1 MSLAALTAGPVKG
14 TPVLSAL
21 SEQRRQTGR
30 GLSPSPMPRT
40 VRFLGHPGSC
50 PAGATML
57 RRRAP
62 GQGRPGLRGLQPQG
76 GPKPAL
82 PPVSAPSRLTTP
94 KRSTLPSRRV
104 SLPAG
109 YSAASGSGSGCRQSH
124 PLPYSL
130 PPPPHPPRRSRNGRA
145 KRGRS
150 SASALPRPHARAA
163 RAEAEPRTP
172 LPGSGGAGRGGATG
186 GAGLRGSLATLRCGA
201 RTRQGLRHRFTFQAR
216 P

>member
-1 MSLAALTAGPVKG
+1 MSPAALIAGPVKG
-14 TPVLSAL
+14 TPVLNAL
-21 SEQRRQTGR
+21 SEQRRQTGL

-40 VRFLGHPGSC
+40 VRFLGHPGPS
-50 PAGATML
+50 PAGARATML

-82 PPVSAPSRLTTP
+82 PPVRAPGRLTTP
-94 KRSTLPSRRV
+94 KGSTLPARRV

-109 YSAASGSGSGCRQSH
+109 HSAASGSGCSASPTPSRT
-124 PLPYSL
+124 
-130 PPPPHPPRRSRNGRA
+130 PPPQRRSRNRRT
-145 KRGRS
+145 KRGRTG
-150 SASALPRPHARAA
+150 ASALPRPQPPAA

-172 LPGSGGAGRGGATG
+172 FPGSGGAGRGGATG
-186 GAGLRGSLATLRCGA
+186 GAGLQGSLATLRCGA
-201 RTRQGLRHRFTFQAR
+201 WTRQGLRHQFTFQAR

>member
-130 PPPPHPPRRSRNGRA
+130 HPPTPRAAAVTAGPNVAEAAPPPCPALTHGLRARRPSHAHHSRAPG
-145 KRGRS
+145 
-150 SASALPRPHARAA
+150 AR
-163 RAEAEPRTP
+163 
-172 LPGSGGAGRGGATG
+172 G
-186 GAGLRGSLATLRCGA
+186 GAGLREGRGYGA
-201 RTRQGLRHRFTFQAR
+201 PWRL
-216 P
+216 